1 MAEEKRFISVF
12 FVILQSLIYTVF
24 AMDERLD
31 KVKVQCDYLPLIN
44 FAIQQNGASIIH
56 QLSIENTTPVPL
68 KDIQVVITTE
78 PTFGNAAPMAVE
90 QIPANGSIR
99 LSSFN
104 LTLSANYFTQLT
116 ERLSGNLKI
125 EITAE
130 AEPIFCQTYPIDI
143 LAYDQW
149 GGLNVLPEMLAAFIT
164 PNHTAISPI
173 IKKAASILGQW
184 TGNPSLDEYQSRTPD
199 RVRKQMAAIYT
210 AIAEQQIIYSTV
222 PASFEEYGQRVR
234 LADSVMAQ
242 KLGTCLDMALLYA
255 SCLEAIGLNALIV
268 ITQGH
273 AFAGAWLVPETFP
286 DPTIDDVS
294 LLTKRTAEGIY
305 DITLVETTC
314 MNMGHSSDFDDAVKK
329 ANGKLADGNNF
340 LLAIDIKRARYS
352 GVRPIPQRILHGQ
365 VWEVDEKETNIQKSA
380 VHATPQS
387 INPYDLSGN
396 ETQTVITKQ
405 LLWERRL
412 LDLSLRNNL
421 LNIRITKNTLQLIPA
436 NLACLEDALADGE
449 EFRILHR
456 PADWE
461 SPAMDFGIYSSVPE
475 SDPVVGFINSELSQK
490 RLRFYLSENDLGK
503 ALTHLYRSSRTSI
516 EENGANTLYLAL
528 GLLKWY
534 ETPSSERPRYAP
546 ILLMPVEIIRKSAA
560 KGYVIRSREEETMMN
575 ITLLEMLRQN
585 FGITVSG
592 LDPLPTDESG
602 VNVKLIYSIIRN
614 SIKNQRKWDVEE
626 QAILGI
632 FSFNKFIMWND
643 IHNNAN
649 KLVQNKIVS
658 SLING
663 KIEWEAATEEIDA
676 TDMDK
681 QLSPT
686 DIVLPIIADSSQL
699 EAIYEAVHDKTF
711 ILHGPPGTGKSQTI
725 TNIIANALY
734 KGKRVL
740 FVAEKM
746 AALSVV
752 QNRLAAIG
760 LAPFCLEIHSNKTKK
775 SAVISQLK
783 ETTEIIRQTPPEEF
797 KKEAERLLNLRAELN
812 QYIEALHKEYPFG
825 VSLYDAI
832 IHYQS
837 VDVEPCFEIP
847 QPYLD
852 TLDKDTFA
860 QWEEAIES
868 LVRTANACGHP
879 YRHPLTGISISE
891 YSSAGKEEASQ
902 LLTGF
907 IDLLNTIRQKLDVF
921 SVLLKD
927 TDIHPTRK
935 DFQTIACIIRRIL
948 DIPELTPGLLTLPL
962 LNETLNE
969 YREVV
974 VHGQKRDE
982 QRKEIEAGFTKEI
995 LSINAKQTV
1004 AEWNRVSD
1012 QWFLPR
1018 YFGQRKIKKAINI
1031 YALKTIETEDIKPL
1045 LHRII
1050 RYQEEEDAVQKYT
1063 GQLPS
1068 LFGRFGKN
1076 EDWTVIEQ
1084 IINDMA
1090 SLHSHLLNYAKDI
1103 AKVSQIKQ
1111 NLSVQL
1117 TERIQ
1122 TFRDIHAHS
1131 FNELYQLSDTLT
1143 VIEKKLS
1150 GTLGISTEELY
1161 TSSADWITIALSKAQ
1176 TWKDNLD
1183 KLKDWYQWLQA
1194 YQTLNKLGIGF
1205 VATEY
1210 KEKNIPTDQLTD
1222 IFCKSFYQAVIQYII
1237 AKEPTLELF
1246 NGKIF
1251 NDIIAKYKQIS
1262 AKFEETTKKELF
1274 ARLASNIPSFTHE
1287 AIQSSEVGIL
1297 QKNIR
1302 NNARGISIRKLFD
1315 QIPTLLSRMC
1325 PCMLMSP
1332 LSVAQFIDTDADKF
1346 DLIVFDE
1353 ASQMPTYEAVGAIA
1367 RGKNV
1372 IIVGDPKQM
1381 PPTSFFSVSTV
1392 DEDNIEMEDLESI
1405 LDDCLALSIPSK
1417 YLLWHYRSKHE
1428 SLIAFSNS
1436 EYYDNKLMTFP
1447 SPDNIESKVRIVNIN
1462 GYYDKGKSRQ
1472 NRAEAQ
1478 AVVDEIARRLRSEEL
1493 RKKSIGVVTFS
1504 IVQQAL
1510 IEDLLSDLFIFHP
1523 ELETLAL
1530 ECDEPL
1536 FIKNLENVQG
1546 DERDVI
1552 LFSVGYGPDTEGRV
1566 SMNFGPL
1573 NRVGGERRLNVAVSR
1588 ARYEMIIYS
1597 TLRSDMIDLNRT
1609 SSIGVA
1615 GLKRFLEYAEKGIR
1629 NTINSVTAQST
1640 EAAASIENI
1649 IADKLRS
1656 LGYTVHTDIGCSGY
1670 KIDIGIVDTENTSNY
1685 QLGIICDGKN
1695 YKRTKTAR
1703 DREIVQNNV
1712 LKALGWD
1719 IYRIWTMDW
1728 WEKPDEVIAAIQ
1740 EAIARKK
1747 SSKVNAQTTTS
1758 IGIGSDPMTAEKES
1772 VNKESTDKEKITKE
1786 EPIKEESIKEAV
1798 PTVERDNNEISFV
1811 LKASPATSEKQ
1822 TAFASSAQSGIQQKY
1837 RSAKI
1842 TPGSYS
1848 PEDFFFSESYSIL
1861 TSQIRKIIE
1870 NEAPVSKS
1878 LLCKKILFE
1887 WGISRLG
1894 ARVETQIETALD
1906 ALNIYRTEHEGFVFC
1921 WKNRE
1926 QCISYSIYR
1935 PVSEREATDI
1945 APEEIAN
1952 AIRQVLTDSISLPVA
1967 DLIKA
1972 CAQQFGFARMGSNI
1986 DAAMQRGIREAV
1998 KRNYAKIENE
2008 RVTIAD

>member
-1 MAEEKRFISVF
+1 MAEEKRIISVF

-31 KVKVQCDYLPLIN
+31 KIKVQCDYLPLIN

-56 QLSIENTTPVPL
+56 QLSIENTTPAPL
-68 KDIQVVITTE
+68 KDIQVQITTE
-78 PTFGNAAPMAVE
+78 PTFGNAAPIAVA
-90 QIPANGSIR
+90 QIPPNESIC

-125 EITAE
+125 EITSE
-130 AEPIFCQTYPIDI
+130 AESVFCQTYPIDI

-164 PNHTAISPI
+164 PNHTAIVPI
-173 IKKAASILGQW
+173 IKRAASILGQW
-184 TGNPSLDEYQSRTPD
+184 TDNPSLDEYQSRTPD

-210 AIAEQQIIYSTV
+210 AITEQQIIYSTI

-255 SCLEAIGLNALIV
+255 SCLEAIGLNALII

-286 DPTIDDVS
+286 APTIDDVS

-329 ANGKLADGNNF
+329 ANGKLTDGNSF
-340 LLAIDIKRARYS
+340 ILAIDVKRARHS
-352 GVRPIPQRILHGQ
+352 GIRPIPQRILHGQ
-365 VWEVDEKETNIQKSA
+365 VWEVEEKETDIQKSA

-436 NLACLEDALADGE
+436 NLSCLEDALADGE

-461 SPAMDFGIYSSVPE
+461 SPAMDFGIYSSIPE
-475 SDPVVGFINSELSQK
+475 SDPMVGFINSELSQK
-490 RLRFYLSENDLGK
+490 RLRFYLPENDLGK

-546 ILLMPVEIIRKSAA
+546 ILLLPVEIIRKSAA

-585 FGITVSG
+585 FGITISG

-681 QLSPT
+681 QVSPA

-797 KKEAERLLNLRAELN
+797 RKEAERLLNLRAELN

-837 VDVEPCFEIP
+837 VDVESCFDIP
-847 QPYLD
+847 QAYLD

-860 QWEEAIES
+860 QWEDAIEL

-879 YRHPLTGISISE
+879 YQHPLTGISITE
-891 YSSAGKEEASQ
+891 YSSAVKEGSSQ

-907 IDLLNTIRQKLDVF
+907 IDLLTTIRQKLDVF
-921 SVLLKD
+921 SILLKD

-935 DFQTIACIIRRIL
+935 DFQTISHIIRRIL

-974 VHGQKRDE
+974 VHGRKRDE
-982 QRKEIEAGFTKEI
+982 QRKEIETGFIQEI
-995 LSINAKQTV
+995 LSINAKQML
-1004 AEWNRVSD
+1004 AEWNRVSG

-1018 YFGQRKIKKAINI
+1018 YFGQRKIRKAINV

-1050 RYQEEEDAVQKYT
+1050 RYQEEAEAVRKYI

-1068 LFGRFGKN
+1068 LFGRPGKN
-1076 EDWTVIEQ
+1076 EDWNTIEQ
-1084 IINDMA
+1084 IIDDMT

-1111 NLSVQL
+1111 NLSAQL
-1117 TERIQ
+1117 TEGIQ

-1131 FNELYQLSDTLT
+1131 FNELYQLADTLT
-1143 VIEKKLS
+1143 ATEKKLS
-1150 GTLGISTEELY
+1150 GMLGISIEELY
-1161 TSSADWITIALSKAQ
+1161 TDSADWITIALSKAR
-1176 TWKDNLD
+1176 TWKENLD

-1194 YQTLNKLGIGF
+1194 YQTLHSLGIGF
-1205 VATEY
+1205 IATEY
-1210 KEKNIPTDQLTD
+1210 KEKNIPTSQLTD
-1222 IFCKSFYQAVIQYII
+1222 SFRKSFYQAAIRYII

-1262 AKFEETTKKELF
+1262 AKFEETTQRELF

-1381 PPTSFFSVSTV
+1381 PPTSFFSVNTI

-1510 IEDLLSDLFIFHP
+1510 IEDLLSDLFIFYP

-1552 LFSVGYGPDTEGRV
+1552 LFSVGYGPDAEGRV

-1573 NRVGGERRLNVAVSR
+1573 NRAGGERRLNVAVSR

-1615 GLKRFLEYAEKGIR
+1615 GLKRFLEYAEKGTR
-1629 NTINSVTAQST
+1629 STISSVPRQLS
-1640 EAAASIENI
+1640 EATASIETI
-1649 IADKLRS
+1649 IADRLRS

-1712 LKALGWD
+1712 LKALGWN

-1728 WEKPDEVIAAIQ
+1728 WEKPDEVMATIQ

-1747 SSKVNAQTTTS
+1747 NSE
-1758 IGIGSDPMTAEKES
+1758 IGSMTATEI
-1772 VNKESTDKEKITKE
+1772 NSTPTEVTAPAPTAQIT
-1786 EPIKEESIKEAV
+1786 
-1798 PTVERDNNEISFV
+1798 NNDISFV
-1811 LKASPATSEKQ
+1811 LKASPVAPEKQ
-1822 TAFASSAQSGIQQKY
+1822 AASVLSTQNRIEQKY
-1837 RSAKI
+1837 KFAKI
-1842 TPGSYS
+1842 TPYSYS
-1848 PEDFFFSESYSIL
+1848 PEDFFFTDSYSIL
-1861 TSQIRKIIE
+1861 LSQIRKIME
-1870 NEAPVSKS
+1870 SEAPISKS
-1878 LLCKKILFE
+1878 LLCKKILSE

-1894 ARVETQIETALD
+1894 TRVEAQIETALD
-1906 ALNIYRTEHEGFVFC
+1906 TLNIYRTEYEGLVFC
-1921 WKNRE
+1921 WNDKE
-1926 QCISYSIYR
+1926 QCASYSIYR
-1935 PVSEREATDI
+1935 PVSDREATDI
-1945 APEEIAN
+1945 PPEEIAN
-1952 AIRQVLTDSISLPVA
+1952 AIRQLLTDSISLPAA

-2008 RVTIAD
+2008 RVTIAN

>member
-1 MAEEKRFISVF
+1 MAEEKRIISVF

-24 AMDERLD
+24 AMNERLD
-31 KVKVQCDYLPLIN
+31 KVKVQCNYLPLIN

-56 QLSIENTTPVPL
+56 QLSIENTTPAPL
-68 KDIQVVITTE
+68 KDIQVQITTE
-78 PTFGNAAPMAVE
+78 PTFGNAAPIAVA
-90 QIPANGSIR
+90 QIPPNESIC

-125 EITAE
+125 EITSE
-130 AEPIFCQTYPIDI
+130 AESVFCQTYPIDI

-164 PNHTAISPI
+164 PNHTAIVPI
-173 IKKAASILGQW
+173 IKRAASILGQW
-184 TGNPSLDEYQSRTPD
+184 TDNPSLDEYQSRTPD

-210 AIAEQQIIYSTV
+210 AITEQQIIYSTI

-255 SCLEAIGLNALIV
+255 SCLEAIGLNALII

-329 ANGKLADGNNF
+329 ANGKLTDGNSF
-340 LLAIDIKRARYS
+340 ILAIDVKRARHS
-352 GVRPIPQRILHGQ
+352 GIRPIPQRILHGQ
-365 VWEVDEKETNIQKSA
+365 VWEVEEKETDIQKSA

-396 ETQTVITKQ
+396 ETQAVITKQ

-436 NLACLEDALADGE
+436 NLSCLEDALADGE

-461 SPAMDFGIYSSVPE
+461 SPAMDFGIYSSIPE

-490 RLRFYLSENDLGK
+490 RLRFYLPENDLGK

-546 ILLMPVEIIRKSAA
+546 ILLLPVEIIRKSAA
-560 KGYVIRSREEETMMN
+560 KGYVIRTREEETMMN

-585 FGITVSG
+585 FGISISG

-649 KLVQNKIVS
+649 KMVQNKIVS

-681 QLSPT
+681 QVSPA

-797 KKEAERLLNLRAELN
+797 RKEAERLLNLRSELN

-832 IHYQS
+832 IQYQS
-837 VDVEPCFEIP
+837 VDVESCFDIP
-847 QPYLD
+847 QVYLD

-860 QWEEAIES
+860 QWEDAIEL

-879 YRHPLTGISISE
+879 YQHPLTGISITE
-891 YSSAGKEEASQ
+891 YSSAVKEESSQ

-907 IDLLNTIRQKLDVF
+907 IDLLTTIRQKQDVF

-935 DFQTIACIIRRIL
+935 DFQTIAHIIQRIL

-982 QRKEIEAGFTKEI
+982 QRKEIETGFIQEI
-995 LSINAKQTV
+995 LSINAKQML

-1018 YFGQRKIKKAINI
+1018 YFGQRKIRKAINV

-1050 RYQEEEDAVQKYT
+1050 RYQEEAEAVRKYI

-1068 LFGRFGKN
+1068 LFGCPGKN
-1076 EDWTVIEQ
+1076 EDWNTIEQ
-1084 IINDMA
+1084 IIDDMT

-1111 NLSVQL
+1111 NLSTQL
-1117 TERIQ
+1117 TEGIQ

-1131 FNELYQLSDTLT
+1131 FNELYQLADTLT
-1143 VIEKKLS
+1143 ATEKKLS
-1150 GTLGISTEELY
+1150 GMLGISIEELY
-1161 TSSADWITIALSKAQ
+1161 TDSADWITIALSKAR
-1176 TWKDNLD
+1176 TWKENLD

-1194 YQTLNKLGIGF
+1194 YQTLHSLGIGF
-1205 VATEY
+1205 IATEY
-1210 KEKNIPTDQLTD
+1210 KEKNIPTSQLTD
-1222 IFCKSFYQAVIQYII
+1222 SFRKSFYQAAIRYII

-1262 AKFEETTKKELF
+1262 AKFEETTQRELF
-1274 ARLASNIPSFTHE
+1274 AWLASNIPSFTHE

-1381 PPTSFFSVSTV
+1381 PPTSFFSVNTI

-1510 IEDLLSDLFIFHP
+1510 IEDLLSDLFIFYP

-1552 LFSVGYGPDTEGRV
+1552 LFSVGYGPDAEGRV

-1573 NRVGGERRLNVAVSR
+1573 NRAGGERRLNVAVSR

-1597 TLRSDMIDLNRT
+1597 TLRSEMIDLNRT

-1615 GLKRFLEYAEKGIR
+1615 GLKRFLEYAEKGTR
-1629 NTINSVTAQST
+1629 STISSVPRQLS
-1640 EAAASIENI
+1640 EATVSIETI
-1649 IADKLRS
+1649 IADRLRS

-1670 KIDIGIVDTENTSNY
+1670 KIDIGIVDTENTSKY

-1728 WEKPDEVIAAIQ
+1728 WEKPDEVIATIQ

-1747 SSKVNAQTTTS
+1747 SSKVGSMTTAGINSTPTEVAAPAPTAQ
-1758 IGIGSDPMTAEKES
+1758 
-1772 VNKESTDKEKITKE
+1772 IT
-1786 EPIKEESIKEAV
+1786 
-1798 PTVERDNNEISFV
+1798 NNEISFV
-1811 LKASPATSEKQ
+1811 LKASPVAPEKQ
-1822 TAFASSAQSGIQQKY
+1822 AASVLSTQNRIEQKY
-1837 RSAKI
+1837 KFAKI
-1842 TPGSYS
+1842 TPYSYS
-1848 PEDFFFSESYSIL
+1848 PEDFFFTDSYSIL
-1861 TSQIRKIIE
+1861 LSQIRKIME
-1870 NEAPVSKS
+1870 SEAPISKS
-1878 LLCKKILFE
+1878 LLCKKILSE

-1894 ARVETQIETALD
+1894 TRVEAQIETALD
-1906 ALNIYRTEHEGFVFC
+1906 TLNIYRTEYEGLVFC
-1921 WKNRE
+1921 WNDKE
-1926 QCISYSIYR
+1926 QCASYSIYR
-1935 PVSEREATDI
+1935 PVSDREATDI
-1945 APEEIAN
+1945 PPEEIAN
-1952 AIRQVLTDSISLPVA
+1952 AIRQLLTDSISLPAA

-2008 RVTIAD
+2008 RVTIAN

>member
-1 MAEEKRFISVF
+1 MNG
-12 FVILQSLIYTVF
+12 T
-24 AMDERLD
+24 LD
-31 KVKVQCDYLPLIN
+31 KIRVQFDYLPLIN
-44 FAIQQNGASIIH
+44 FAMQQNKVSVIH
-56 QLSIENTTPVPL
+56 QLSIENMTSEPFRNIQVQITAEPDFGSITPVMM
-68 KDIQVVITTE
+68 E
-78 PTFGNAAPMAVE
+78 A
-90 QIPANGSIR
+90 IPANNSVC
-99 LSSFN
+99 LQSFS
-104 LTLSANYFTQLT
+104 LVLSANYFAQLT
-116 ERLSGNLKI
+116 ERMSGSLKI
-125 EITAE
+125 EIRSE
-130 AEPIFCQTYPIDI
+130 AETIFTRTYPIDI

-149 GGLNVLPEMLAAFIT
+149 GGINIFPEMLAAFIT
-164 PNHTAISPI
+164 PNHAVLTPI
-173 IKKAASILGQW
+173 IKRAAAILEQW
-184 TGNPSLDEYQSRTPD
+184 TGTPSLDEYQSRNPD

-210 AIAEQQIIYSTV
+210 ALTEQQIIYSTI
-222 PASFEEYGQRVR
+222 PASFEEHGQRVR
-234 LADSVMAQ
+234 LTDSVLAQ

-255 SCLEAIGLNALIV
+255 SCLESIGLNALIV
-268 ITQGH
+268 ITKGH
-273 AFAGAWLVPETFP
+273 AFAGGWLVPETFP
-286 DPTIDDVS
+286 DPAIDDVS

-314 MNMGHSSDFDDAVKK
+314 MNMGHNADFDNAVKS
-329 ANGKLADGNNF
+329 ANGKLSDPGSF
-340 LLAIDIKRARYS
+340 ILAIDIRRARHS
-352 GVRPIPQRILHGQ
+352 GVRPIPQRVLNGQ
-365 VWEVDEKETNIQKSA
+365 VWEIKEDEDMNRNTT
-380 VHATPQS
+380 HATPQS
-387 INPYDLSGN
+387 VNPYDLSGS
-396 ETQTVITKQ
+396 ETQTVLTKQ

-436 NLACLEDALADGE
+436 NLACLEDALAEGD

-456 PADWE
+456 PAEWE
-461 SPAMDFGIYSSVPE
+461 NPAMEFGIYSSIPE
-475 SDPVVGFINSELSQK
+475 SDPIADFVNSELSQK
-490 RLRFYLSENDLGK
+490 RLRFYLPENDLGK

-546 ILLMPVEIIRKSAA
+546 ILLLPVEIIRKSAA

-585 FGITVSG
+585 FGISVPG

-602 VNVKLIYSIIRN
+602 INVKLIYSIIRHC
-614 SIKNQRKWDVEE
+614 IKNQRKWDVEE

-643 IHNNAN
+643 IHNNAH
-649 KLVQNKIVS
+649 KLTQNKVVS

-663 KIEWEAATEEIDA
+663 KIEWDAITEEMDA
-676 TDMDK
+676 SYMDR
-681 QLSPT
+681 QLSPA

-775 SAVISQLK
+775 STVISQLK
-783 ETTEIIRQTPPEEF
+783 ETTEIIRRTPPEEF
-797 KKEAERLLNLRAELN
+797 KKEAERLLKLRTELN
-812 QYIEALHKEYPFG
+812 KYIEALHKEYPFG
-825 VSLYDAI
+825 LSLYDAI

-837 VDVEPCFEIP
+837 TDVEPCFDIP
-847 QPYLD
+847 SSYLD
-852 TLDKDTFA
+852 NLDKDRFSH
-860 QWEEAIES
+860 WEDAIES
-868 LVRTANACGHP
+868 LVSTANACGHP
-879 YRHPLTGISISE
+879 HLHPLTGISIRE
-891 YSSAGKEEASQ
+891 YSSAIKEEASQ
-902 LLTGF
+902 TLATFIGLLTA
-907 IDLLNTIRQKLDVF
+907 IQSKLPVF
-921 SVLLKD
+921 SALLED

-935 DFQTIACIIRRIL
+935 DFDIITAIIRKIL
-948 DIPELTPGLLTLPL
+948 DIPELTPELLTTPL
-962 LNETLNE
+962 LNETLEE
-969 YREVV
+969 YRKVTE
-974 VHGQKRDE
+974 HGRKRDE
-982 QRKEIEAGFTKEI
+982 IKAEIENGFTKEV
-995 LSINAKQTV
+995 LKINAGPML
-1004 AEWNRVSD
+1004 AEWNRVSA

-1018 YFGQRKIKKAINI
+1018 YFGQRKIKKAIRP
-1031 YALKTIETEDIKPL
+1031 YALQPVKPETVQPL
-1045 LHRII
+1045 LHQVI
-1050 RYQEEEDAVQKYT
+1050 RYQEELDFTDRYT
-1063 GQLPS
+1063 AKLPS
-1068 LFGRFGKN
+1068 LFGRFGRD
-1076 EDWTVIEQ
+1076 EEWDIIDQ
-1084 IINDMA
+1084 IIHEVS
-1090 SLHSHLLNYAKDI
+1090 SLHSLLLSYSKDVAKT
-1103 AKVSQIKQ
+1103 SRIKQ
-1111 NLSVQL
+1111 NLALQL
-1117 TERIQ
+1117 TEGIR
-1122 TFRDIHAHS
+1122 TFRDIHSHS
-1131 FNELYQLSDTLT
+1131 LNELHQLADTLT
-1143 VIEKKLS
+1143 ATEQRLS
-1150 GTLGISTEELY
+1150 TTLGITVETLY
-1161 TSSADWITIALSKAQ
+1161 TNSADWIGIALQQAA
-1176 TWKDNLD
+1176 TWKENLD
-1183 KLKDWYQWLQA
+1183 KLKDWYQWLQS
-1194 YQTLNKLGIGF
+1194 YNKLNELGIGF
-1205 VATEY
+1205 IAEEY
-1210 KEKNIPTDQLTD
+1210 KEKNIPTDLLTSS
-1222 IFCKSFYQAVIQYII
+1222 FRKSFYQAVIHYII

-1251 NDIIAKYKQIS
+1251 NDIIAKYKQVS
-1262 AKFEETTKKELF
+1262 ANFEDITKKELF

-1332 LSVAQFIDTDADKF
+1332 ISVAQYIDTDADKF

-1372 IIVGDPKQM
+1372 VIVGDPKQM
-1381 PPTSFFSVSTV
+1381 PPTSFFSVNTI

-1447 SPDNIESKVRIVNIN
+1447 SPDNIESKVRMVAVD

-1472 NRAEAQ
+1472 NQAEAQ

-1493 RKKSIGVVTFS
+1493 RKKSVGVVTFS
-1504 IVQQAL
+1504 VVQQAL

-1523 ELETLAL
+1523 ELETFAL
-1530 ECDEPL
+1530 ECEEPL

-1552 LFSVGYGPDTEGRV
+1552 LFSVGYGPDAEGRV

-1573 NRVGGERRLNVAVSR
+1573 NRAGGERRLNVAVSR
-1588 ARYEMIIYS
+1588 ARYEMIIFS

-1615 GLKRFLEYAEKGIR
+1615 GLKRFLEYAEKGTKRIL
-1629 NTINSVTAQST
+1629 NTST
-1640 EAAASIENI
+1640 SIQPSEEETSIEKI

-1670 KIDIGIVDTENTSNY
+1670 KIDIGIVDTQNPSNY

-1695 YKRTKTAR
+1695 YRRTKTVR

-1712 LKALGWD
+1712 LKALGWN
-1719 IYRIWTMDW
+1719 ICRIWTMDW
-1728 WEKPDEVIAAIQ
+1728 WEKPDEVIASIQTAIVQGMKAPKPVVVQ
-1740 EAIARKK
+1740 EK
-1747 SSKVNAQTTTS
+1747 Q
-1758 IGIGSDPMTAEKES
+1758 EKEEERVQEKPMQLKS
-1772 VNKESTDKEKITKE
+1772 AYTSPSPIFVQNYNSTKVSSYHYASDDIFAAENK
-1786 EPIKEESIKEAV
+1786 PILIA
-1798 PTVERDNNEISFV
+1798 
-1811 LKASPATSEKQ
+1811 
-1822 TAFASSAQSGIQQKY
+1822 
-1837 RSAKI
+1837 
-1842 TPGSYS
+1842 
-1848 PEDFFFSESYSIL
+1848 
-1861 TSQIRKIIE
+1861 QIRKIVE
-1870 NEAPVSKS
+1870 NEAPISKA
-1878 LLCKKILFE
+1878 LLGKKILSE

-1894 ARVETQIETALD
+1894 PRIDAYLETIFDTLHLYRIEHDGL
-1906 ALNIYRTEHEGFVFC
+1906 VFC
-1921 WKNRE
+1921 WKDEAQYR
-1926 QCISYSIYR
+1926 SYTEYR
-1935 PVSEREATDI
+1935 PDSDRDAADLP
-1945 APEEIAN
+1945 PEETAN
-1952 AIRQVLTDSISLPVA
+1952 AIRQILTDSISLPLP

-1972 CAQQFGFARMGSNI
+1972 CAQIFGFARMGSNI
-1986 DAAMQRGIREAV
+1986 EASMLRGIQEAV
-1998 KRNYAKIENE
+1998 KKNYARVENG
-2008 RVTIAD
+2008 RATIIG

>member
-1 MAEEKRFISVF
+1 MAEEKRIISVF

-31 KVKVQCDYLPLIN
+31 KIKVQCDYLPLIN

-56 QLSIENTTPVPL
+56 QLSIENTTPAPL
-68 KDIQVVITTE
+68 KDIQVQITTE
-78 PTFGNAAPMAVE
+78 PTFGNAAPIAVA
-90 QIPANGSIR
+90 QIPPNESIC

-125 EITAE
+125 EITSE
-130 AEPIFCQTYPIDI
+130 AESVFCQTYPIDI

-164 PNHTAISPI
+164 PNHTAIVPI
-173 IKKAASILGQW
+173 IKRAASILGQW
-184 TGNPSLDEYQSRTPD
+184 TDNPSLDEYQSRTPD

-210 AIAEQQIIYSTV
+210 AITEQQIIYSTI

-255 SCLEAIGLNALIV
+255 SCLEAIGLNALII

-329 ANGKLADGNNF
+329 ANGKLTDGNSF
-340 LLAIDIKRARYS
+340 ILAIDVKRARHS
-352 GVRPIPQRILHGQ
+352 GIRPIPQRTLHGQ
-365 VWEVDEKETNIQKSA
+365 VWGVEEKETDIQRSA

-396 ETQTVITKQ
+396 ETQAVITKQ

-436 NLACLEDALADGE
+436 NLSCLEDALADGE

-461 SPAMDFGIYSSVPE
+461 SPAMDFGIYSSIPE
-475 SDPVVGFINSELSQK
+475 SDPMVGFINSELSQK
-490 RLRFYLSENDLGK
+490 RLRFYLPENDLGK

-546 ILLMPVEIIRKSAA
+546 ILLLPVEIIRKSAA

-585 FGITVSG
+585 FGISISG

-681 QLSPT
+681 QVSPA

-797 KKEAERLLNLRAELN
+797 RKEAERLLNLRAELN

-837 VDVEPCFEIP
+837 VDVESCFDIP
-847 QPYLD
+847 QAYLD

-860 QWEEAIES
+860 QWEDAIEL

-879 YRHPLTGISISE
+879 YQHPLTGISITE
-891 YSSAGKEEASQ
+891 YSSAVKEGSSQ

-907 IDLLNTIRQKLDVF
+907 IDLLTTIRQKLDVF
-921 SVLLKD
+921 SILLKD

-935 DFQTIACIIRRIL
+935 DFQTISHIIRRIL

-974 VHGQKRDE
+974 VHGRKRDE
-982 QRKEIEAGFTKEI
+982 QRKEIETGFIQEI
-995 LSINAKQTV
+995 LSINAKQML
-1004 AEWNRVSD
+1004 AEWNRVSG

-1018 YFGQRKIKKAINI
+1018 YFGQRKIRKAINV

-1050 RYQEEEDAVQKYT
+1050 RYQEEAEAVRKYI

-1068 LFGRFGKN
+1068 LFGRPGKN
-1076 EDWTVIEQ
+1076 EDWNTIEQ
-1084 IINDMA
+1084 IIDDMT

-1111 NLSVQL
+1111 NLSAQL
-1117 TERIQ
+1117 TEGIQ

-1131 FNELYQLSDTLT
+1131 FNELYQLADTLT
-1143 VIEKKLS
+1143 ATEKKLS
-1150 GTLGISTEELY
+1150 GMLGISIEELY
-1161 TSSADWITIALSKAQ
+1161 TDSADWITIALSKAR
-1176 TWKDNLD
+1176 TWKENLD

-1194 YQTLNKLGIGF
+1194 YQTLHSLGIGF
-1205 VATEY
+1205 IATEY
-1210 KEKNIPTDQLTD
+1210 KEKNIPTSQLTD
-1222 IFCKSFYQAVIQYII
+1222 SFRKSFYQAAIRYII

-1262 AKFEETTKKELF
+1262 AKFEETTQRELF

-1381 PPTSFFSVSTV
+1381 PPTSFFSVNTI

-1510 IEDLLSDLFIFHP
+1510 IEDLLSDLFIFYP

-1552 LFSVGYGPDTEGRV
+1552 LFSVGYGPDAEGRV

-1573 NRVGGERRLNVAVSR
+1573 NRAGGERRLNVAVSR

-1615 GLKRFLEYAEKGIR
+1615 GLKRFLEYAEKGTR
-1629 NTINSVTAQST
+1629 STISSVPRQLS
-1640 EAAASIENI
+1640 EATASIETI
-1649 IADKLRS
+1649 IADRLRS

-1712 LKALGWD
+1712 LKALGWN

-1728 WEKPDEVIAAIQ
+1728 WEKPDEVMATIQ

-1747 SSKVNAQTTTS
+1747 NSE
-1758 IGIGSDPMTAEKES
+1758 IGSMTATEI
-1772 VNKESTDKEKITKE
+1772 NSTPTEVTAPAPTAQIT
-1786 EPIKEESIKEAV
+1786 
-1798 PTVERDNNEISFV
+1798 NNDISFV
-1811 LKASPATSEKQ
+1811 LKASPVAPEKQ
-1822 TAFASSAQSGIQQKY
+1822 AASVLSTQNRIEQKY
-1837 RSAKI
+1837 KFAKI
-1842 TPGSYS
+1842 TPYSYS
-1848 PEDFFFSESYSIL
+1848 PEDFFFTDSYSIL
-1861 TSQIRKIIE
+1861 LSQIRKIME
-1870 NEAPVSKS
+1870 SEAPISKS
-1878 LLCKKILFE
+1878 LLCKKILSE

-1894 ARVETQIETALD
+1894 TRVEAQIETALD
-1906 ALNIYRTEHEGFVFC
+1906 TLNIYRTEYEGLVFC
-1921 WKNRE
+1921 WNDKE
-1926 QCISYSIYR
+1926 QCASYSIYR
-1935 PVSEREATDI
+1935 PVSDREATDI
-1945 APEEIAN
+1945 PPEEIAN
-1952 AIRQVLTDSISLPVA
+1952 AIRQLLTDSISLPAA

-2008 RVTIAD
+2008 RVTIAN

>member
-1 MAEEKRFISVF
+1 MAEEKRIISVF

-24 AMDERLD
+24 AMNERLD

-56 QLSIENTTPVPL
+56 QLSIENTTPAPL
-68 KDIQVVITTE
+68 KDIQVQITTE
-78 PTFGNAAPMAVE
+78 PTFGNAAPIAVA
-90 QIPANGSIR
+90 QIPPNESIC

-125 EITAE
+125 EITSE
-130 AEPIFCQTYPIDI
+130 AESVFCQTYPIDI

-164 PNHTAISPI
+164 PNHTAIVPI
-173 IKKAASILGQW
+173 IKRAASILGQW
-184 TGNPSLDEYQSRTPD
+184 TDNPSLDEYQSRTPD

-210 AIAEQQIIYSTV
+210 AITEQQIIYSTI

-255 SCLEAIGLNALIV
+255 SCLEAIGLNALII

-329 ANGKLADGNNF
+329 ANGKLTDGNSF
-340 LLAIDIKRARYS
+340 ILAIDVKRARHS
-352 GVRPIPQRILHGQ
+352 GIRPIPQRILHGQ
-365 VWEVDEKETNIQKSA
+365 VWEVEEKETDIQKSA

-396 ETQTVITKQ
+396 ETQAVITKQ

-436 NLACLEDALADGE
+436 NLSCLEDALADGE

-461 SPAMDFGIYSSVPE
+461 SPAMDFGIYSSIPE
-475 SDPVVGFINSELSQK
+475 SDPMVGFINSELSQK
-490 RLRFYLSENDLGK
+490 RLRFYLPENDLGK

-546 ILLMPVEIIRKSAA
+546 ILLLPVEIIRKSAA

-585 FGITVSG
+585 FGISISG

-649 KLVQNKIVS
+649 KMVQNKIVS

-681 QLSPT
+681 QVSPA

-797 KKEAERLLNLRAELN
+797 RKEAERLLNLRAELN

-837 VDVEPCFEIP
+837 VDVESCFDIP
-847 QPYLD
+847 QAYLD

-860 QWEEAIES
+860 QWEDAIEL

-879 YRHPLTGISISE
+879 YQHPLTGISITE
-891 YSSAGKEEASQ
+891 YSSAVKEGSSQ

-907 IDLLNTIRQKLDVF
+907 IDLLTTIRQKQDVF

-935 DFQTIACIIRRIL
+935 DFQTIAHIIQRIL

-982 QRKEIEAGFTKEI
+982 QRQEIETGFTQEI
-995 LSINAKQTV
+995 LSINAKQML
-1004 AEWNRVSD
+1004 AEWNRVSG

-1018 YFGQRKIKKAINI
+1018 YFGQRKIRKAINV

-1050 RYQEEEDAVQKYT
+1050 RYQEEAEAVQKYT

-1068 LFGRFGKN
+1068 LFGRPGKN
-1076 EDWTVIEQ
+1076 EDWNTIEQ
-1084 IINDMA
+1084 IIDDMT

-1117 TERIQ
+1117 TEGIQ

-1131 FNELYQLSDTLT
+1131 FNELYQLADTLT
-1143 VIEKKLS
+1143 ATEKKLS
-1150 GTLGISTEELY
+1150 GMLGISIEALY
-1161 TSSADWITIALSKAQ
+1161 TDSADWITIALSKAR
-1176 TWKDNLD
+1176 TWKENLD

-1194 YQTLNKLGIGF
+1194 YQTLRSLGIGF
-1205 VATEY
+1205 IATEY
-1210 KEKNIPTDQLTD
+1210 KEKNIPTGQLTD
-1222 IFCKSFYQAVIQYII
+1222 SFRKSFYQAAIRYII

-1262 AKFEETTKKELF
+1262 AKFEETTQRELF

-1381 PPTSFFSVSTV
+1381 PPTSFFSVNTI

-1436 EYYDNKLMTFP
+1436 EYYNNKLMTFP

-1510 IEDLLSDLFIFHP
+1510 IEDLLSDLFIFYP

-1552 LFSVGYGPDTEGRV
+1552 LFSVGYGPDAEGRV

-1573 NRVGGERRLNVAVSR
+1573 NRAGGERRLNVAVSR

-1597 TLRSDMIDLNRT
+1597 TLRSEMIDLNRT

-1615 GLKRFLEYAEKGIR
+1615 GLKRFLEYAEKGTR
-1629 NTINSVTAQST
+1629 STISSVPRQLS
-1640 EAAASIENI
+1640 EATVSIETI
-1649 IADKLRS
+1649 IADRLRS

-1670 KIDIGIVDTENTSNY
+1670 KIDIGIVDTENTSKY

-1728 WEKPDEVIAAIQ
+1728 WEKPDEVIATIQ

-1747 SSKVNAQTTTS
+1747 SSKVGSMTTAGINSTPTEVAAPAPTAQTT
-1758 IGIGSDPMTAEKES
+1758 
-1772 VNKESTDKEKITKE
+1772 
-1786 EPIKEESIKEAV
+1786 
-1798 PTVERDNNEISFV
+1798 NNEISFV
-1811 LKASPATSEKQ
+1811 LKASPAAPEKQ
-1822 TAFASSAQSGIQQKY
+1822 AASVLSTQNRIEQKY
-1837 RSAKI
+1837 KFAKI
-1842 TPGSYS
+1842 TPYSYS
-1848 PEDFFFSESYSIL
+1848 PEDFFFTDSYSIL
-1861 TSQIRKIIE
+1861 LSQIRKIME
-1870 NEAPVSKS
+1870 SEAPISKS
-1878 LLCKKILFE
+1878 LLCKKILSE

-1894 ARVETQIETALD
+1894 TRIEAQIETALD
-1906 ALNIYRTEHEGFVFC
+1906 TLNIYRTEYEGLVFC
-1921 WKNRE
+1921 WNDKE
-1926 QCISYSIYR
+1926 QCASYSIYR
-1935 PVSEREATDI
+1935 PVSDREATDI
-1945 APEEIAN
+1945 PPEEIAN
-1952 AIRQVLTDSISLPVA
+1952 AIRQLLTDSISLPAA

-2008 RVTIAD
+2008 RVTIAN

>member
-1 MAEEKRFISVF
+1 MAEEKRIISVF

-24 AMDERLD
+24 AMNERLD
-31 KVKVQCDYLPLIN
+31 KVKVQCNYLPLIN

-56 QLSIENTTPVPL
+56 QLSIENTTPAPL
-68 KDIQVVITTE
+68 KDIQVQITTE
-78 PTFGNAAPMAVE
+78 PTFGNAAPIAVA
-90 QIPANGSIR
+90 QIPPNESIC

-125 EITAE
+125 EITSE
-130 AEPIFCQTYPIDI
+130 AESVFCQTYPIDI

-164 PNHTAISPI
+164 PNHTAIVPI
-173 IKKAASILGQW
+173 IKRAASILGQW
-184 TGNPSLDEYQSRTPD
+184 TDNPSLDEYQSRTPD

-210 AIAEQQIIYSTV
+210 AITEQQIIYSTI

-255 SCLEAIGLNALIV
+255 SCLEAIGLNALII

-329 ANGKLADGNNF
+329 ANGKLTDGNSF
-340 LLAIDIKRARYS
+340 ILAIDVKRARHS
-352 GVRPIPQRILHGQ
+352 GIRPIPQRILHGQ
-365 VWEVDEKETNIQKSA
+365 VWEVEEKETDIQKSA

-396 ETQTVITKQ
+396 ETQAVITKQ

-436 NLACLEDALADGE
+436 NLSCLEDALADGE

-461 SPAMDFGIYSSVPE
+461 SPAMDFGIYSSIPE

-490 RLRFYLSENDLGK
+490 RLRFYLPENDLGK

-546 ILLMPVEIIRKSAA
+546 ILLLPVEIIRKSAA
-560 KGYVIRSREEETMMN
+560 KGYVIRTREEETMMN

-585 FGITVSG
+585 FGISISG

-649 KLVQNKIVS
+649 KMVQNKIVS

-681 QLSPT
+681 QVSPA

-797 KKEAERLLNLRAELN
+797 RKEAERLLNLRSELN

-832 IHYQS
+832 IQYQS
-837 VDVEPCFEIP
+837 VDVESCFDIP
-847 QPYLD
+847 QVYLD

-860 QWEEAIES
+860 QWEDAIEL

-879 YRHPLTGISISE
+879 YQHPLTGISITE
-891 YSSAGKEEASQ
+891 YSSAVKEESSQ

-907 IDLLNTIRQKLDVF
+907 IDLLTTIRQKLDVF
-921 SVLLKD
+921 SILLKD

-935 DFQTIACIIRRIL
+935 DFQTIAHIIQRIL

-982 QRKEIEAGFTKEI
+982 QRKEIETGFIQEI
-995 LSINAKQTV
+995 LSINAKQML

-1018 YFGQRKIKKAINI
+1018 YFGQRKIRKAINV

-1050 RYQEEEDAVQKYT
+1050 RYQEEAEAVRKYI

-1068 LFGRFGKN
+1068 LFGCPGKN
-1076 EDWTVIEQ
+1076 EDWNTIEQ
-1084 IINDMA
+1084 IIDDMT

-1111 NLSVQL
+1111 NLSTQL
-1117 TERIQ
+1117 TEGIQ

-1131 FNELYQLSDTLT
+1131 FNELYQLADTLT
-1143 VIEKKLS
+1143 ATEKKLS
-1150 GTLGISTEELY
+1150 GMLGISIEELY
-1161 TSSADWITIALSKAQ
+1161 TDSADWITIALSKAR
-1176 TWKDNLD
+1176 TWKENLD

-1194 YQTLNKLGIGF
+1194 YQTLHSLGIGF
-1205 VATEY
+1205 IATEY
-1210 KEKNIPTDQLTD
+1210 KEKNIPTSQLTD
-1222 IFCKSFYQAVIQYII
+1222 SFRKSFYQAAIRYII

-1262 AKFEETTKKELF
+1262 AKFEETTQRELF
-1274 ARLASNIPSFTHE
+1274 AWLASNIPSFTHE

-1381 PPTSFFSVSTV
+1381 PPTSFFSVNTI

-1510 IEDLLSDLFIFHP
+1510 IEDLLSDLFIFYP

-1552 LFSVGYGPDTEGRV
+1552 LFSVGYGPDAEGRV

-1573 NRVGGERRLNVAVSR
+1573 NRAGGERRLNVAVSR

-1597 TLRSDMIDLNRT
+1597 TLRSEMIDLNRT

-1615 GLKRFLEYAEKGIR
+1615 GLKRFLEYAEKGTR
-1629 NTINSVTAQST
+1629 STISSVPRQLS
-1640 EAAASIENI
+1640 EATVSIETI
-1649 IADKLRS
+1649 IADRLRS

-1670 KIDIGIVDTENTSNY
+1670 KIDIGIVDTENTSKY

-1728 WEKPDEVIAAIQ
+1728 WEKPDEVIATIQ

-1747 SSKVNAQTTTS
+1747 SSKVGSMTTAGINSTPTEVAAPAPTAQ
-1758 IGIGSDPMTAEKES
+1758 
-1772 VNKESTDKEKITKE
+1772 IT
-1786 EPIKEESIKEAV
+1786 
-1798 PTVERDNNEISFV
+1798 NNEISFV
-1811 LKASPATSEKQ
+1811 LKASPVAPEKQ
-1822 TAFASSAQSGIQQKY
+1822 AASVLSTQNRIEQKY
-1837 RSAKI
+1837 KFAKI
-1842 TPGSYS
+1842 TPYSYS
-1848 PEDFFFSESYSIL
+1848 PEDFFFTDSYSIL
-1861 TSQIRKIIE
+1861 LSQIRKIME
-1870 NEAPVSKS
+1870 SEAPISKS
-1878 LLCKKILFE
+1878 LLCKKILSE

-1894 ARVETQIETALD
+1894 TRVEAQIETALD
-1906 ALNIYRTEHEGFVFC
+1906 TLNIYRTEYEGLVFC
-1921 WKNRE
+1921 WNDKE
-1926 QCISYSIYR
+1926 QCASYSIYR
-1935 PVSEREATDI
+1935 PVSDREATDI
-1945 APEEIAN
+1945 PPEEIAN
-1952 AIRQVLTDSISLPVA
+1952 AIRQLLTDSISLPAA

-2008 RVTIAD
+2008 RVTIAN

>member
-1 MAEEKRFISVF
+1 MAEEKRIISVF

-31 KVKVQCDYLPLIN
+31 KIKVQCDYLPLIN

-56 QLSIENTTPVPL
+56 QLSIENTTPAPL
-68 KDIQVVITTE
+68 KDIQVQITTE
-78 PTFGNAAPMAVE
+78 PTFGNAAPIAVA
-90 QIPANGSIR
+90 QIPPNESIC

-125 EITAE
+125 EITSE
-130 AEPIFCQTYPIDI
+130 AESVFCQTYPIDI

-164 PNHTAISPI
+164 PNHTAIVPI
-173 IKKAASILGQW
+173 IKRAASILGQW
-184 TGNPSLDEYQSRTPD
+184 TDNPSLDEYQSRTPD

-210 AIAEQQIIYSTV
+210 AITEQQIIYSTI
-222 PASFEEYGQRVR
+222 PANFEEYGQRVR

-255 SCLEAIGLNALIV
+255 SCLEAIGLNALII

-329 ANGKLADGNNF
+329 ANGKLTDGNSF
-340 LLAIDIKRARYS
+340 ILAIDVKRARHS
-352 GVRPIPQRILHGQ
+352 GIRPIPQRILHGQ
-365 VWEVDEKETNIQKSA
+365 VWEVEEKETDIQKSA

-436 NLACLEDALADGE
+436 NLSCLEDALADGE

-461 SPAMDFGIYSSVPE
+461 SPAMDFGIYSSIPE
-475 SDPVVGFINSELSQK
+475 SDPMVGFINSELSQK
-490 RLRFYLSENDLGK
+490 RLRFYLPENDLGK

-546 ILLMPVEIIRKSAA
+546 ILLLPVEIIRKSAA

-585 FGITVSG
+585 FGITISG

-681 QLSPT
+681 QVSPA

-797 KKEAERLLNLRAELN
+797 RKEAERLLNLRAELN

-837 VDVEPCFEIP
+837 VDVESCFDIP
-847 QPYLD
+847 QAYLD

-860 QWEEAIES
+860 QWEDAIEL

-879 YRHPLTGISISE
+879 YQHPLTGISITE
-891 YSSAGKEEASQ
+891 YSSAVKEGSSQ

-907 IDLLNTIRQKLDVF
+907 IDLLTTIRQKLDVF
-921 SVLLKD
+921 SILLKD

-935 DFQTIACIIRRIL
+935 DFQTISHIIRRIL

-974 VHGQKRDE
+974 VHGRKRDE
-982 QRKEIEAGFTKEI
+982 QRKEIETGFIQEI
-995 LSINAKQTV
+995 LSINAKQML
-1004 AEWNRVSD
+1004 AEWNRVSG

-1018 YFGQRKIKKAINI
+1018 YFGQRKIRKAINV

-1050 RYQEEEDAVQKYT
+1050 RYQEEAEAVRKYI

-1068 LFGRFGKN
+1068 LFGRPGKN
-1076 EDWTVIEQ
+1076 EDWNTIEQ
-1084 IINDMA
+1084 IIDDMT

-1111 NLSVQL
+1111 NLSAQL
-1117 TERIQ
+1117 TEGIQ

-1131 FNELYQLSDTLT
+1131 FNELYQLADTLT
-1143 VIEKKLS
+1143 ATEKKLS
-1150 GTLGISTEELY
+1150 GMLGISIEELY
-1161 TSSADWITIALSKAQ
+1161 TDSADWITIALSKAR
-1176 TWKDNLD
+1176 TWKENLD

-1194 YQTLNKLGIGF
+1194 YQTLHSLGIGF
-1205 VATEY
+1205 IATEY
-1210 KEKNIPTDQLTD
+1210 KEKNIPTSQLTD
-1222 IFCKSFYQAVIQYII
+1222 SFRKSFYQAAIRYII

-1262 AKFEETTKKELF
+1262 AKFEETTQRELF

-1381 PPTSFFSVSTV
+1381 PPTSFFSVNTI

-1510 IEDLLSDLFIFHP
+1510 IEDLLSDLFIFYP

-1552 LFSVGYGPDTEGRV
+1552 LFSVGYGPDAEGRV

-1573 NRVGGERRLNVAVSR
+1573 NRAGGERRLNVAVSR

-1615 GLKRFLEYAEKGIR
+1615 GLKRFLEYAEKGTR
-1629 NTINSVTAQST
+1629 STISSVPRQLS
-1640 EAAASIENI
+1640 EATASIETI
-1649 IADKLRS
+1649 IADRLRS

-1712 LKALGWD
+1712 LKALGWN

-1728 WEKPDEVIAAIQ
+1728 WEKPDEVMATIQ

-1747 SSKVNAQTTTS
+1747 NSE
-1758 IGIGSDPMTAEKES
+1758 IGSMTATEI
-1772 VNKESTDKEKITKE
+1772 NSTPTEVTAPAPTAQIT
-1786 EPIKEESIKEAV
+1786 
-1798 PTVERDNNEISFV
+1798 NNDISFV
-1811 LKASPATSEKQ
+1811 LKASPVAPEKQ
-1822 TAFASSAQSGIQQKY
+1822 AASVLSTQNRIEQKY
-1837 RSAKI
+1837 KFAKI
-1842 TPGSYS
+1842 TPYSYS
-1848 PEDFFFSESYSIL
+1848 PEDVFFTDSYSIL
-1861 TSQIRKIIE
+1861 LSQIRKIME
-1870 NEAPVSKS
+1870 SEAPISKS
-1878 LLCKKILFE
+1878 LLCKKILSE

-1894 ARVETQIETALD
+1894 TRVEAQIETALD
-1906 ALNIYRTEHEGFVFC
+1906 TLNIYRTEYEGLVFC
-1921 WKNRE
+1921 WNDKE
-1926 QCISYSIYR
+1926 QCASYSIYR
-1935 PVSEREATDI
+1935 PVSDREATDI
-1945 APEEIAN
+1945 PPEEIAN
-1952 AIRQVLTDSISLPVA
+1952 AIRQLLTDSISLPAA

-2008 RVTIAD
+2008 RVTIAN

>member
-1 MAEEKRFISVF
+1 MAEEKRIISVF

-44 FAIQQNGASIIH
+44 FAIQQNGASVIH
-56 QLSIENTTPVPL
+56 QLSIENTTPAPL
-68 KDIQVVITTE
+68 KDIQVQITTE
-78 PTFGNAAPMAVE
+78 PTFGNAVPIAVE
-90 QIPANGSIR
+90 QIPANSSIC

-125 EITAE
+125 EITSE
-130 AEPIFCQTYPIDI
+130 AVSVFSQTYPIDI

-149 GGLNVLPEMLAAFIT
+149 GGINVLPEMLAAFIT
-164 PNHTAISPI
+164 PNHTAILPI
-173 IKKAASILGQW
+173 IKRAASILGQW
-184 TGNPSLDEYQSRTPD
+184 TDNPSLDEYQSRTPD

-210 AIAEQQIIYSTV
+210 AITEQQIIYSTI

-234 LADSVMAQ
+234 LANSVMAQ

-255 SCLEAIGLNALIV
+255 SCLEAIGLNALII

-314 MNMGHSSDFDDAVKK
+314 MNMGHSSDFDDAVKQ
-329 ANGKLADGNNF
+329 ANGKLTDGNNF
-340 LLAIDIKRARYS
+340 ILAIDVKRARHS
-352 GVRPIPQRILHGQ
+352 GIRPIPQRILHGQ
-365 VWEVDEKETNIQKSA
+365 VWEVEEKETDIQKSA

-436 NLACLEDALADGE
+436 NLSCLEDALADGE

-461 SPAMDFGIYSSVPE
+461 SPAMDFGIYSSIPE
-475 SDPVVGFINSELSQK
+475 SDPMVGFINSELSQK
-490 RLRFYLSENDLGK
+490 RLRFYLPENDLGK

-546 ILLMPVEIIRKSAA
+546 ILLLPVEIIRKSAA

-585 FGITVSG
+585 FGITISG

-681 QLSPT
+681 QVSPA

-797 KKEAERLLNLRAELN
+797 RKEAERLLNLRAELN

-837 VDVEPCFEIP
+837 VDVESCFDIP
-847 QPYLD
+847 QAYLD

-860 QWEEAIES
+860 QWEDAIEL

-879 YRHPLTGISISE
+879 YQHPLTGISITE
-891 YSSAGKEEASQ
+891 YSSAVKEGSSQ

-907 IDLLNTIRQKLDVF
+907 IDLLTTIRQKLDVF
-921 SVLLKD
+921 SILLKD

-935 DFQTIACIIRRIL
+935 DFQTISHIIRRIL

-974 VHGQKRDE
+974 VHGRKRDE
-982 QRKEIEAGFTKEI
+982 QRKEIETGFTQEI
-995 LSINAKQTV
+995 LSINAKQML
-1004 AEWNRVSD
+1004 AEWNRVSG

-1018 YFGQRKIKKAINI
+1018 YFGQRKIRKAINV

-1050 RYQEEEDAVQKYT
+1050 RYQEEAEAVRKYI

-1068 LFGRFGKN
+1068 LFGRPGKN
-1076 EDWTVIEQ
+1076 EDWNTIEQ
-1084 IINDMA
+1084 IIDDMT

-1111 NLSVQL
+1111 NLSAQL
-1117 TERIQ
+1117 TEGIQ

-1131 FNELYQLSDTLT
+1131 FNELYQLADTLT
-1143 VIEKKLS
+1143 ATEKKLS
-1150 GTLGISTEELY
+1150 GMLGISIEELY
-1161 TSSADWITIALSKAQ
+1161 TDSADWITIALSKAR
-1176 TWKDNLD
+1176 TWKENLD

-1194 YQTLNKLGIGF
+1194 YQTLHSLGIGF
-1205 VATEY
+1205 IATEY
-1210 KEKNIPTDQLTD
+1210 KEKNIPTGQLTD
-1222 IFCKSFYQAVIQYII
+1222 SFRKSFYQAAIRYII

-1262 AKFEETTKKELF
+1262 AKFEETTQRELF

-1381 PPTSFFSVSTV
+1381 PPTSFFSVNTI

-1510 IEDLLSDLFIFHP
+1510 IEDLLSDLFIFYP

-1552 LFSVGYGPDTEGRV
+1552 LFSVGYGPDAEGRV

-1573 NRVGGERRLNVAVSR
+1573 NRAGGERRLNVAVSR

-1615 GLKRFLEYAEKGIR
+1615 GLKRFLEYAEKGTR
-1629 NTINSVTAQST
+1629 STISSVPRQLS
-1640 EAAASIENI
+1640 EATASIETI
-1649 IADKLRS
+1649 IADRLRS

-1712 LKALGWD
+1712 LKALGWN

-1728 WEKPDEVIAAIQ
+1728 WEKPDEVMATIQ

-1747 SSKVNAQTTTS
+1747 SSKV
-1758 IGIGSDPMTAEKES
+1758 GSMTAAGTGSAPTEVAEPAPAAQ
-1772 VNKESTDKEKITKE
+1772 IT
-1786 EPIKEESIKEAV
+1786 
-1798 PTVERDNNEISFV
+1798 NNEHSFV
-1811 LKASPATSEKQ
+1811 LKASPATPEKQ
-1822 TAFASSAQSGIQQKY
+1822 TASVLSTQNRIEQKY
-1837 RSAKI
+1837 KFAKI
-1842 TPGSYS
+1842 TPYSYS
-1848 PEDFFFSESYSIL
+1848 PEDFFFTDSYSIL
-1861 TSQIRKIIE
+1861 LSQIRKIME
-1870 NEAPVSKS
+1870 SEAPISKS
-1878 LLCKKILFE
+1878 LLCKKILSE

-1894 ARVETQIETALD
+1894 TRVEAQIETALD
-1906 ALNIYRTEHEGFVFC
+1906 TLNIYRTEYEGLVFC
-1921 WKNRE
+1921 WNDKE
-1926 QCISYSIYR
+1926 QCASYSVYR
-1935 PVSEREATDI
+1935 PVSDREATDI
-1945 APEEIAN
+1945 PPEEIAN
-1952 AIRQVLTDSISLPVA
+1952 AIRQLLTDSISLPAA

-1972 CAQQFGFARMGSNI
+1972 CAQLFGFARMGSNI

-2008 RVTIAD
+2008 RVTIAN

>member
-1 MAEEKRFISVF
+1 MAEEKRIISVF

-44 FAIQQNGASIIH
+44 FAIQQNGASVIH
-56 QLSIENTTPVPL
+56 QLSIENTTSAPL

-90 QIPANGSIR
+90 QIPANDSIR

-396 ETQTVITKQ
+396 ETQAVITKQ

-436 NLACLEDALADGE
+436 NLSCLEDALADGE

-461 SPAMDFGIYSSVPE
+461 SPAMDFGIYSSIPE
-475 SDPVVGFINSELSQK
+475 SDPMVGFINSELSQK
-490 RLRFYLSENDLGK
+490 RLRFYLPENDLGK

-546 ILLMPVEIIRKSAA
+546 ILLLPVEIIRKSAA

-585 FGITVSG
+585 FGITISG

-681 QLSPT
+681 QVSPA

-797 KKEAERLLNLRAELN
+797 RKEAERLLNLRAELN

-837 VDVEPCFEIP
+837 VDVESCFDIP
-847 QPYLD
+847 QAYLD
-852 TLDKDTFA
+852 TLDKNTFA
-860 QWEEAIES
+860 QWEDAIEL

-879 YRHPLTGISISE
+879 YQHPLTGISITE
-891 YSSAGKEEASQ
+891 YSSAVKEESSL

-907 IDLLNTIRQKLDVF
+907 IDLLTTIRQKLDVF
-921 SVLLKD
+921 SILLKD

-935 DFQTIACIIRRIL
+935 DFQTIAHIIRRIL

-974 VHGQKRDE
+974 VHGRKRDE
-982 QRKEIEAGFTKEI
+982 QRKEIETGFTQEI
-995 LSINAKQTV
+995 LSINAKQML
-1004 AEWNRVSD
+1004 AEWNRVSG

-1018 YFGQRKIKKAINI
+1018 YFGQRKIRKAINI

-1050 RYQEEEDAVQKYT
+1050 RYQEEAEAVRKYI

-1068 LFGRFGKN
+1068 LFGRPGKN
-1076 EDWTVIEQ
+1076 EDWNTIEQ
-1084 IINDMA
+1084 IIDDMA

-1111 NLSVQL
+1111 NLSAQL
-1117 TERIQ
+1117 TEGIQ

-1131 FNELYQLSDTLT
+1131 FNELYQLADTLT
-1143 VIEKKLS
+1143 ATEKKLS
-1150 GTLGISTEELY
+1150 GMLGISIKELY
-1161 TSSADWITIALSKAQ
+1161 TDSADWITIALSKAR
-1176 TWKDNLD
+1176 TWKENLD

-1194 YQTLNKLGIGF
+1194 YQTLHSLGIGF
-1205 VATEY
+1205 IATEY
-1210 KEKNIPTDQLTD
+1210 KEKNIPTGQLTD
-1222 IFCKSFYQAVIQYII
+1222 SFRKSFYQAAIRYII

-1262 AKFEETTKKELF
+1262 AKFEETTQRELF
-1274 ARLASNIPSFTHE
+1274 ARLASNIPSFTQE

-1381 PPTSFFSVSTV
+1381 PPTSFFSVNTI

-1447 SPDNIESKVRIVNIN
+1447 SPDNIESKVRIVNID

-1552 LFSVGYGPDTEGRV
+1552 LFSVGYGPDAEGRV

-1615 GLKRFLEYAEKGIR
+1615 GLKRFLEYAEKGTR
-1629 NTINSVTAQST
+1629 NTINNVTDQST
-1640 EAAASIENI
+1640 EATASIENI

-1728 WEKPDEVIAAIQ
+1728 WEKPDEVMATIQ

-1747 SSKVNAQTTTS
+1747 NSE
-1758 IGIGSDPMTAEKES
+1758 IGSMTATEI
-1772 VNKESTDKEKITKE
+1772 NSTPTEVAALAPTAQIT
-1786 EPIKEESIKEAV
+1786 
-1798 PTVERDNNEISFV
+1798 NNEISFV
-1811 LKASPATSEKQ
+1811 LKASPVAPEKQATSVLSTQNRIE
-1822 TAFASSAQSGIQQKY
+1822 QKY
-1837 RSAKI
+1837 KFAKI
-1842 TPGSYS
+1842 TPYNYS
-1848 PEDFFFSESYSIL
+1848 PEDFFFTDSYSIL
-1861 TSQIRKIIE
+1861 LSQIRKIME
-1870 NEAPVSKS
+1870 SEAPISKS
-1878 LLCKKILFE
+1878 LLCKKILSE

-1894 ARVETQIETALD
+1894 TRVEAQIETALD
-1906 ALNIYRTEHEGFVFC
+1906 TLNIYRTEYEGLVFC
-1921 WKNRE
+1921 WNDKE
-1926 QCISYSIYR
+1926 QCASYSIYR
-1935 PVSEREATDI
+1935 PVSDREATDI
-1945 APEEIAN
+1945 PPEEIAN
-1952 AIRQVLTDSISLPVA
+1952 AIRQLLTDSISLPAA

>member
-1 MAEEKRFISVF
+1 MAEEKRIISVF

-56 QLSIENTTPVPL
+56 QLSIENTTPAPL
-68 KDIQVVITTE
+68 KDIQVQITTE
-78 PTFGNAAPMAVE
+78 PTFGNAAPIAVA
-90 QIPANGSIR
+90 QIPPNESIC

-125 EITAE
+125 EITSE
-130 AEPIFCQTYPIDI
+130 AESVFCQTYPIDI

-164 PNHTAISPI
+164 PNHTAIVPI
-173 IKKAASILGQW
+173 IKRAASILGQW
-184 TGNPSLDEYQSRTPD
+184 TDNPSLDEYQSRTPD

-210 AIAEQQIIYSTV
+210 AITEQQIIYSTI

-255 SCLEAIGLNALIV
+255 SCLEAIGLNALII

-329 ANGKLADGNNF
+329 ANGKLTDGNSF
-340 LLAIDIKRARYS
+340 ILAIDVKRARHS
-352 GVRPIPQRILHGQ
+352 GIRPIPQRILHGQ
-365 VWEVDEKETNIQKSA
+365 VWEVEEKETDIQKSA

-436 NLACLEDALADGE
+436 NLSCLEDALADGE

-461 SPAMDFGIYSSVPE
+461 SPAMDFGIYSSIPE
-475 SDPVVGFINSELSQK
+475 SDPMVGFINSELSQK
-490 RLRFYLSENDLGK
+490 RLRFYLPENDLGK

-546 ILLMPVEIIRKSAA
+546 ILLLPVEIIRKSAA
-560 KGYVIRSREEETMMN
+560 KGYVIRTREEETMMN

-585 FGITVSG
+585 FGITISG

-681 QLSPT
+681 QVSPA

-797 KKEAERLLNLRAELN
+797 RKEAERLLNLRAELN

-837 VDVEPCFEIP
+837 VDVESCFDIP
-847 QPYLD
+847 EAYLD

-860 QWEEAIES
+860 QWEDAIEL

-879 YRHPLTGISISE
+879 YQHPLTGISITE
-891 YSSAGKEEASQ
+891 YSSAVKEGSSQ

-907 IDLLNTIRQKLDVF
+907 IDLLTTIRQKLDVF
-921 SVLLKD
+921 SILLKD

-935 DFQTIACIIRRIL
+935 DFQTIAHIIRRIL

-982 QRKEIEAGFTKEI
+982 QRKEIETGFIQEI
-995 LSINAKQTV
+995 LSINAKQML
-1004 AEWNRVSD
+1004 AEWNRVSG

-1018 YFGQRKIKKAINI
+1018 YFGQRKIRKAINV

-1050 RYQEEEDAVQKYT
+1050 RYQEEAEAVRKYI

-1068 LFGRFGKN
+1068 LFGRPGKN
-1076 EDWTVIEQ
+1076 EDWNTIEQ
-1084 IINDMA
+1084 IIDDMT

-1111 NLSVQL
+1111 NLSAQL
-1117 TERIQ
+1117 TEGIQ

-1131 FNELYQLSDTLT
+1131 FNELYQLADTLT
-1143 VIEKKLS
+1143 ATEKKLS
-1150 GTLGISTEELY
+1150 GMLGISIEELY
-1161 TSSADWITIALSKAQ
+1161 TDSADWITIALSKAR
-1176 TWKDNLD
+1176 TWKENLD

-1194 YQTLNKLGIGF
+1194 YQTLHSLGIEF
-1205 VATEY
+1205 IATEY
-1210 KEKNIPTDQLTD
+1210 KEKNIPTGQLTD
-1222 IFCKSFYQAVIQYII
+1222 SFRKSFYQAAIRYII

-1262 AKFEETTKKELF
+1262 AKFEETTQRELF

-1381 PPTSFFSVSTV
+1381 PPTSFFSVNTI

-1510 IEDLLSDLFIFHP
+1510 IEDLLSDLFIFYP

-1552 LFSVGYGPDTEGRV
+1552 LFSVGYGPDAEGRV

-1573 NRVGGERRLNVAVSR
+1573 NRAGGERRLNVAVSR
-1588 ARYEMIIYS
+1588 ARYEMVIYS

-1615 GLKRFLEYAEKGIR
+1615 GLKRFLEYAEKGTR
-1629 NTINSVTAQST
+1629 STINSVTRQLSET
-1640 EAAASIENI
+1640 TVSIETI
-1649 IADKLRS
+1649 IADRLRS

-1670 KIDIGIVDTENTSNY
+1670 KIDIGIVDAENTSNY

-1728 WEKPDEVIAAIQ
+1728 WEKPDEVIATIQ

-1747 SSKVNAQTTTS
+1747 SSKVGSMTTAGINSTPTEVAAPAPTAQTT
-1758 IGIGSDPMTAEKES
+1758 
-1772 VNKESTDKEKITKE
+1772 
-1786 EPIKEESIKEAV
+1786 
-1798 PTVERDNNEISFV
+1798 NNEISFV
-1811 LKASPATSEKQ
+1811 LKASPAAPEKQ
-1822 TAFASSAQSGIQQKY
+1822 AASVLSTQNRIEQKY
-1837 RSAKI
+1837 KFAKI
-1842 TPGSYS
+1842 TPYSYS
-1848 PEDFFFSESYSIL
+1848 PEDFFFTDSYSIL
-1861 TSQIRKIIE
+1861 LSQIRKIME
-1870 NEAPVSKS
+1870 SEAPISKS
-1878 LLCKKILFE
+1878 LLCKKILSE

-1894 ARVETQIETALD
+1894 TRVEAQIETALD
-1906 ALNIYRTEHEGFVFC
+1906 TLNIYRTEYEGLVFC
-1921 WKNRE
+1921 WNDKE
-1926 QCISYSIYR
+1926 QCASYSIYR
-1935 PVSEREATDI
+1935 PVSDREATDI
-1945 APEEIAN
+1945 PPEEIAN
-1952 AIRQVLTDSISLPVA
+1952 AIRQLLTDSISLPAA

-2008 RVTIAD
+2008 RVTIAN

>member
-1 MAEEKRFISVF
+1 MAEEKRIISVF

-56 QLSIENTTPVPL
+56 QLSIENTTPAPL
-68 KDIQVVITTE
+68 KDIQVQITTE
-78 PTFGNAAPMAVE
+78 PTFGNAAPIAVA
-90 QIPANGSIR
+90 QIPPNESIC

-125 EITAE
+125 EITSE
-130 AEPIFCQTYPIDI
+130 AESVFCQTYPIDI

-164 PNHTAISPI
+164 PNHTAIVPI
-173 IKKAASILGQW
+173 IKRAASILGQW
-184 TGNPSLDEYQSRTPD
+184 TDNPSLDEYQSRTPD

-210 AIAEQQIIYSTV
+210 AITEQQIIYSTI

-255 SCLEAIGLNALIV
+255 SCLEAIGLNALII

-314 MNMGHSSDFDDAVKK
+314 MNMGHSSDFDNAVKK
-329 ANGKLADGNNF
+329 ANGKLTDGNSF
-340 LLAIDIKRARYS
+340 ILAIDVKRARHS
-352 GVRPIPQRILHGQ
+352 GIRPIPQRTLHGQ
-365 VWEVDEKETNIQKSA
+365 VWGVEEKETDIQRSA

-396 ETQTVITKQ
+396 ETQAVITKQ

-436 NLACLEDALADGE
+436 NLSCLEDALADGE

-461 SPAMDFGIYSSVPE
+461 SPAMDFGIYSSIPE
-475 SDPVVGFINSELSQK
+475 SDPMVGFINSELSQK
-490 RLRFYLSENDLGK
+490 RLRFYLPENDLGK

-546 ILLMPVEIIRKSAA
+546 ILLLPVEIIRKSAA
-560 KGYVIRSREEETMMN
+560 KGYVIRTREEETMMN

-585 FGITVSG
+585 FGISISG

-681 QLSPT
+681 QVSPA

-797 KKEAERLLNLRAELN
+797 RKEAERLLNLRAELN

-837 VDVEPCFEIP
+837 VDVESCFDIP
-847 QPYLD
+847 QAYLD

-860 QWEEAIES
+860 QWEDAIEL

-879 YRHPLTGISISE
+879 YQHPLTGISITE
-891 YSSAGKEEASQ
+891 YSSAVKEGSSQ

-907 IDLLNTIRQKLDVF
+907 IDLLTTIRQKLDVF
-921 SVLLKD
+921 SILLKD

-935 DFQTIACIIRRIL
+935 DFQTISHIIRRIL

-974 VHGQKRDE
+974 VHGRKRDE
-982 QRKEIEAGFTKEI
+982 QRKEIETGFTQEI
-995 LSINAKQTV
+995 LSINAKQML

-1018 YFGQRKIKKAINI
+1018 YFGQRKIRKAINV

-1050 RYQEEEDAVQKYT
+1050 RYQEEAEAVRKYI

-1068 LFGRFGKN
+1068 LFGRPGKN
-1076 EDWTVIEQ
+1076 EDWNTIEQ
-1084 IINDMA
+1084 IIDDMT

-1111 NLSVQL
+1111 NLSAQL
-1117 TERIQ
+1117 TEGIQ

-1131 FNELYQLSDTLT
+1131 FNELYQLADTLT
-1143 VIEKKLS
+1143 ATEKKLS
-1150 GTLGISTEELY
+1150 GMLGISIEELY
-1161 TSSADWITIALSKAQ
+1161 TDSADWITIALSKAR
-1176 TWKDNLD
+1176 TWKENLD

-1194 YQTLNKLGIGF
+1194 YQTLHSLGIGF
-1205 VATEY
+1205 IATEY
-1210 KEKNIPTDQLTD
+1210 KEKNIPTSQLTD
-1222 IFCKSFYQAVIQYII
+1222 SFRKSFYQAAIRYII

-1262 AKFEETTKKELF
+1262 AKFEETTQRELF

-1346 DLIVFDE
+1346 DLIIFDE

-1381 PPTSFFSVSTV
+1381 PPTSFFSVNTI

-1462 GYYDKGKSRQ
+1462 GYYDKGKSHQ

-1478 AVVDEIARRLRSEEL
+1478 AVVNEIARRLRSEEL

-1536 FIKNLENVQG
+1536 FIKKLENVQG

-1552 LFSVGYGPDTEGRV
+1552 LFSVGYGPDAEGRV

-1615 GLKRFLEYAEKGIR
+1615 GLKRFLEYAEKGTR

-1640 EAAASIENI
+1640 ETTASIENI

-1740 EAIARKK
+1740 EAIARKM
-1747 SSKVNAQTTTS
+1747 SSKVNAKTTTS

-1772 VNKESTDKEKITKE
+1772 VNKKSTDKEKITKE
-1786 EPIKEESIKEAV
+1786 EPIKEAV
-1798 PTVERDNNEISFV
+1798 PTAERDNNEISFV

-1822 TAFASSAQSGIQQKY
+1822 TASASSAQSGIQQKY

-1878 LLCKKILFE
+1878 LLCKKILSE

-1894 ARVETQIETALD
+1894 ARVESQIETALD
-1906 ALNIYRTEHEGFVFC
+1906 TLNIYRTEHEGLVFC
-1921 WKNRE
+1921 WKDRE

-1952 AIRQVLTDSISLPVA
+1952 AIRQLLTDSISLPVA

>member
-1 MAEEKRFISVF
+1 MAEEKRIISVF

-56 QLSIENTTPVPL
+56 QLSIENTTPAPL
-68 KDIQVVITTE
+68 KDIQVQITTE
-78 PTFGNAAPMAVE
+78 PTFGNAAPIAVA
-90 QIPANGSIR
+90 QIPPNESIC

-125 EITAE
+125 EITSE
-130 AEPIFCQTYPIDI
+130 AESVFCQTYPIDI

-164 PNHTAISPI
+164 PNHTAIVPI
-173 IKKAASILGQW
+173 IKRAASILGQW
-184 TGNPSLDEYQSRTPD
+184 TDNPSLDEYQSRTPD

-210 AIAEQQIIYSTV
+210 AITEQQIIYSTI

-255 SCLEAIGLNALIV
+255 SCLEAIGLNALII

-329 ANGKLADGNNF
+329 ANGKLTDGNSF
-340 LLAIDIKRARYS
+340 ILAIDVKRARHS
-352 GVRPIPQRILHGQ
+352 GIRPIPQRTLHGQ
-365 VWEVDEKETNIQKSA
+365 VWGVEEKETDIQRSA

-396 ETQTVITKQ
+396 ETQAVITKQ

-436 NLACLEDALADGE
+436 NLSCLEDALADGE

-461 SPAMDFGIYSSVPE
+461 SPAMDFGIYSSIPE
-475 SDPVVGFINSELSQK
+475 SDPMVGFINSELSQK
-490 RLRFYLSENDLGK
+490 RLRFYLPENDLGK

-546 ILLMPVEIIRKSAA
+546 ILLLPVEIIRKSAA

-585 FGITVSG
+585 FGITISG

-681 QLSPT
+681 QVSPA

-797 KKEAERLLNLRAELN
+797 RKEAERLLNLRAELN

-837 VDVEPCFEIP
+837 VDVESCFDIP
-847 QPYLD
+847 QAYLD

-860 QWEEAIES
+860 QWEDAIEL

-879 YRHPLTGISISE
+879 YQHPLTGISITE
-891 YSSAGKEEASQ
+891 YSSAVKEGSSQ

-907 IDLLNTIRQKLDVF
+907 IDLLTTIRQKLDVF
-921 SVLLKD
+921 SILLKD

-935 DFQTIACIIRRIL
+935 DFQTISHIIRRIL

-974 VHGQKRDE
+974 VHGRKRDE
-982 QRKEIEAGFTKEI
+982 QRKEIETGFIQEI
-995 LSINAKQTV
+995 LSINAKQML
-1004 AEWNRVSD
+1004 AEWNRVSG

-1018 YFGQRKIKKAINI
+1018 YFGQRKIRKAINV

-1050 RYQEEEDAVQKYT
+1050 RYQEEAEAVRKYI

-1068 LFGRFGKN
+1068 LFGRPGKN
-1076 EDWTVIEQ
+1076 EDWNTIEQ
-1084 IINDMA
+1084 IIDDMT

-1111 NLSVQL
+1111 NLSAQL
-1117 TERIQ
+1117 TEGIQ

-1131 FNELYQLSDTLT
+1131 FNELYQLADTLT
-1143 VIEKKLS
+1143 ATEKKLS
-1150 GTLGISTEELY
+1150 GMLGISIEELY
-1161 TSSADWITIALSKAQ
+1161 TDSADWITIALSKAR
-1176 TWKDNLD
+1176 TWKENLD

-1194 YQTLNKLGIGF
+1194 YQTLHSLGIGF
-1205 VATEY
+1205 IATEY
-1210 KEKNIPTDQLTD
+1210 KEKNIPTGQLTD
-1222 IFCKSFYQAVIQYII
+1222 SFRKSFYQAAIRYII

-1262 AKFEETTKKELF
+1262 AKFEETTQRELF

-1381 PPTSFFSVSTV
+1381 PPTSFFSVNTI

-1510 IEDLLSDLFIFHP
+1510 IEDLLSDLFIFYP

-1552 LFSVGYGPDTEGRV
+1552 LFSVGYGPDAEGRV

-1573 NRVGGERRLNVAVSR
+1573 NRAGGERRLNVAVSR

-1615 GLKRFLEYAEKGIR
+1615 GLKRFLEYAEKGTR
-1629 NTINSVTAQST
+1629 STISSVPRQLS
-1640 EAAASIENI
+1640 EATASIETI
-1649 IADKLRS
+1649 IADRLRS

-1728 WEKPDEVIAAIQ
+1728 WEKPDEVMATIQ

-1747 SSKVNAQTTTS
+1747 NSE
-1758 IGIGSDPMTAEKES
+1758 IGSMTATEI
-1772 VNKESTDKEKITKE
+1772 NSTPTEVTAPAPTAQIT
-1786 EPIKEESIKEAV
+1786 
-1798 PTVERDNNEISFV
+1798 NNDISFV
-1811 LKASPATSEKQ
+1811 LKASPVAPEKQ
-1822 TAFASSAQSGIQQKY
+1822 AASVLSTQNRIEQKY
-1837 RSAKI
+1837 KFAKI
-1842 TPGSYS
+1842 TPYSYS
-1848 PEDFFFSESYSIL
+1848 PEDFFFTDSYSIL
-1861 TSQIRKIIE
+1861 LSQIRKIME
-1870 NEAPVSKS
+1870 SEAPISKS
-1878 LLCKKILFE
+1878 LLCKKILSE

-1894 ARVETQIETALD
+1894 TRVEAQIETALD
-1906 ALNIYRTEHEGFVFC
+1906 TLNIYRTEYEGLVFC
-1921 WKNRE
+1921 WNDKE
-1926 QCISYSIYR
+1926 QCASYSIYR
-1935 PVSEREATDI
+1935 PVSDREATDI
-1945 APEEIAN
+1945 PPEEIAN
-1952 AIRQVLTDSISLPVA
+1952 AIRQLLTDSISLPAA

-2008 RVTIAD
+2008 RVTIAN